1 METESAAEKIRRN
14 QRMKQI
20 LAQIVE
26 NLKDY
31 FDELQ
36 IKKFGEKSRYIALD
50 QISSIHKVGS
60 KGLQLV
66 TAIFNTDLGDLKLSI
81 ALKSFDS
88 PEEAARNKILT
99 NRLSTKLR
107 NTGML
112 TPRVIFEH
120 GKILIY
126 EGIQGETFLDSEL
139 EHDRKLFLTGE
150 ALSQYHTTEL
160 RPIDPQRYIFIA
172 KNVFNELIMTPERKK
187 KFIDRASE
195 TLARVI
201 THSSGTAGFGDFHPG
216 NVLFSIEKNDDN
228 GKEGIQTWLIDPEYV
243 EEEDSADRMEDIGTF
258 FLHSAIDHFDRDGNL
273 QAFVSRELSP
283 FIQGYEEYLTQKDS
297 FQSLDAIYGDYE
309 IALAFHL
316 GLNVLLEGLFL
327 QKRADMNNEAAF
339 DRMSTCVTLANYC
352 WKHGLE

>member
-1 METESAAEKIRRN
+1 METESAAAKIHRK
-14 QRMKQI
+14 QRMTQI

-31 FDELQ
+31 FDEVQ
-36 IKKFGEKSRYIALD
+36 FKKFGERSRYIELD
-50 QISSIHKVGS
+50 KINSIQKVGS

-66 TAIFNTDLGDLKLSI
+66 TANFGTELGDLKLSI
-81 ALKSFDS
+81 AIKKFDS
-88 PEEAARNKILT
+88 PEEAARNRMLT
-99 NRLSTKLR
+99 NQLSAKLR
-107 NTGML
+107 DTGIL

-120 GKILIY
+120 GKVLIY

-139 EHDRKLFLTGE
+139 EYTHKLRLTGE

-160 RPIDPQRYIFIA
+160 RPIEPQRYIFIA
-172 KNVFNELIMTPERKK
+172 KNVFKELIITPERKK

-216 NVLFSIEKNDDN
+216 NVLFSVEKDDE
-228 GKEGIQTWLIDPEYV
+228 GKDKVQTWLIDPEYA
-243 EEEDSADRMEDIGTF
+243 EEEQSADRMEDIGTF

-273 QAFVSRELSP
+273 QAFKREIQP
-283 FIQGYEEYLTQKDS
+283 FIEGYEKQLLDS
-297 FQSLDAIYGDYE
+297 YQSLDGIYGDYE

-327 QKRADMNNEAAF
+327 QKRVDMNNEMAF
-339 DRMSTCVTLANYC
+339 DRMSTCIALANYC